1 MPAAGVRS
9 NTPNDTPPEH
19 PAIDPV
25 KGGHMRH
32 PAVTR
37 MVLPGSVIAAGLDM
51 TI

>member
-25 KGGHMRH
+25 KGVHRFK
-32 PAVTR
+32 TNR
-37 MVLPGSVIAAGLDM
+37 MSSDLGIHKVSYTAQ
-51 TI
+51 